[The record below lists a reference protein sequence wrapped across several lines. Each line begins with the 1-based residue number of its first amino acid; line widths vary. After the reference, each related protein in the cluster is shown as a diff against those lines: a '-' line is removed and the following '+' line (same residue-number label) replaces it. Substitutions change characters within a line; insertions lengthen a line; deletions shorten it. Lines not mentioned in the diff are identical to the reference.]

1 MMAALGP
8 GPVIAAHFLAG
19 PGQYWSQQLG
29 RQQQED
35 EVVPLSIVPDLP
47 LLSTGN
53 TTNNISN
60 DSRD

>member
-19 PGQYWSQQLG
+19 SGQYWSQQPV